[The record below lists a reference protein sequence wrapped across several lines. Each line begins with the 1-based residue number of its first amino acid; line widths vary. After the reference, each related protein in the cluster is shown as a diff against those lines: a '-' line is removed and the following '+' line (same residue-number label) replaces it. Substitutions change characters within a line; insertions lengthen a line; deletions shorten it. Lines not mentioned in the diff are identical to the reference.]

1 MNTDPSCIFCK
12 IIIGEL
18 PSNKIY
24 EDEAVVVFMD
34 IAPWTRGHCLVVP
47 REHAETIFEL
57 SESSMI
63 AVAKVAKKIAPAL
76 LDGLE
81 AEGLNLFQSN
91 GSAAWQTVDH
101 FHLHLLPRT
110 VGDGLMPPTLPRA
123 GNMEEIQKAAAA
135 VKKAFGAT

>member
-1 MNTDPSCIFCK
+1 MPTDPECLFCR
-12 IIIGEL
+12 IIAGDL
-18 PSNKIY
+18 PSTMIY
-24 EDEAVVVFMD
+24 EDEAIVVFMD

-47 REHAETIFEL
+47 REHAKTIFEL
-57 SESSMI
+57 SESSMV

-76 LDGLE
+76 RDGLE

-123 GNMEEIQKAAAA
+123 GNMEEIQSAAAA
-135 VKKAFGAT
+135 VKEALSTT

>member
-1 MNTDPSCIFCK
+1 MNRDPACIFCK
-12 IIIGEL
+12 IIAGDL
-18 PSNKIY
+18 PSTNIY

-47 REHAETIFEL
+47 KEHAVTIFDL
-57 SESSMI
+57 SEEAMV

-76 LDGLE
+76 RDGLE

-110 VGDGLMPPTLPRA
+110 LGDGLMPPTLPRA
-123 GNMEEIQKAAAA
+123 GNMEEVQAAAAA
-135 VKKAFGAT
+135 VKKSLEAT